1 MIMKKHQILFVLI
14 ALTISSCTYAQYKP
28 RVTGSGKVVS
38 EDRSADYFN
47 AIHVSTGI
55 DVYLTQGTDER
66 ITVEADDNL
75 HEYIMTEVRG
85 NTLKIY
91 TEANI
96 RRAERKRVYVTMKD
110 VAELTASSAGDII
123 GENLITTEDLY
134 LSASSAGDIELRVR
148 ARKIECKLS
157 SSGDMTLEGEA
168 EELEADLSSAGN
180 LKAYD
185 LTVEVADIST
195 SSAGDARITVT
206 EKLRARASSAGD
218 IYYAGDPKEVDG
230 HSSSAGG
237 IHKR

>member
-1 MIMKKHQILFVLI
+1 M
-14 ALTISSCTYAQYKP
+14 
-28 RVTGSGKVVS
+28 VS
-38 EDRSADYFN
+38 EERPVDYFN
-47 AIHVSTGI
+47 AVHVSTGI
-55 DVYLTQGTDER
+55 DVYLTQGTGER

-75 HEYIMTEVRG
+75 HEYIMTEVKG

-96 RRAERKRVYVTMKD
+96 RKAERKRVYVTMKD
-110 VAELTASSAGDII
+110 VEELTASSAGDII
-123 GENLITTEDLY
+123 GENLITADELY
-134 LSASSAGDIELRVR
+134 LSASSAGDIELQVK
-148 ARKIECKLS
+148 AKKIECNLS

-168 EELEADLSSAGN
+168 NELEAGLSSAGN

-185 LTVEVADIST
+185 LIVKVADVST